1 MAKKKTGVNKSQA
14 IRDFMAANPD
24 AAPKDVE
31 AALAKEGIKVT
42 AALVSTVKSNAKA
55 KGKPKKAAAK
65 KKVAATKPAASDEI
79 SLSALLGAKKLAQQ
93 LGGVEAAK
101 KAINAL
107 AQLTD

>member
-1 MAKKKTGVNKSQA
+1 MAKKKTSVNKSQA

-42 AALVSTVKSNAKA
+42 AALVSTVKTNAKA
-55 KGKPKKAAAK
+55 KGKPKKAATKKKTAAK
-65 KKVAATKPAASDEI
+65 KPPASDKI
-79 SLSALLGAKKLAQQ
+79 ALSALFEAKKLAQR
-93 LGGVEAAK
+93 LGGIDAAK
-101 KAINAL
+101 QAINAL